1 MLGTPKAISTKK
13 QRIPWMRENG
23 QGDKFI
29 DEQWT
34 ISRKPNGISRVG
46 SSETTREKLVLV
58 ALTIER
64 LLIVER
70 QWQIERSTTKMT
82 DKYLLI
88 IIEWYWFSESSRRA
102 VLGGLGAKLIE
113 GGGYFC
119 WDIRAIRLA
128 IERLIIIINYYIFII
143 IIYIILLN
151 KLWDHSSLSNST
163 VRDCCWEKTLLV
175 GY

>member
-1 MLGTPKAISTKK
+1 MRIRLKQGRSVTYLESHYMLGTPKAISTKK

-102 VLGGLGAKLIE
+102 VLGGGLGAKLIE
-113 GGGYFC
+113 GGGTFVEISEQSD
-119 WDIRAIRLA
+119 WRL
-128 IERLIIIINYYIFII
+128 
-143 IIYIILLN
+143 
-151 KLWDHSSLSNST
+151 KDW
-163 VRDCCWEKTLLV
+163 
-175 GY
+175 

>member
-1 MLGTPKAISTKK
+1 
-13 QRIPWMRENG
+13 MRENG

-70 QWQIERSTTKMT
+70 Q
-82 DKYLLI
+82 
-88 IIEWYWFSESSRRA
+88 
-102 VLGGLGAKLIE
+102 
-113 GGGYFC
+113 
-119 WDIRAIRLA
+119 
-128 IERLIIIINYYIFII
+128 
-143 IIYIILLN
+143 
-151 KLWDHSSLSNST
+151 
-163 VRDCCWEKTLLV
+163 
-175 GY
+175 